1 MAMNR
6 PDILTA
12 TPPPQW
18 AALPDWS
25 SFWWLLEVEACPRR
39 VALRTANYPDVWD
52 KTGYPPKPNVAVL
65 LGQIVHIAVG
75 TITATLRSRGVAS
88 VREPGAVSILQEI
101 GGFSQA
107 ILHVVN
113 DVLDRIANNP
123 RLHSP
128 DRLRIDILR
137 RLPLMREK

>member
-1 MAMNR
+1 
-6 PDILTA
+6 
-12 TPPPQW
+12 
-18 AALPDWS
+18 
-25 SFWWLLEVEACPRR
+25 
-39 VALRTANYPDVWD
+39 
-52 KTGYPPKPNVAVL
+52 
-65 LGQIVHIAVG
+65 HIAVG

-137 RLPLMREK
+137 RLPLMREKVQALLSRMVSATGTNCHAEAPRDSKRALGL